1 MLVSRVRIIHAGFVL
16 VEIDFLWC
24 EQGVGQLSGKAP
36 ILSVLQTELQ
46 NHHLNS
52 AVYPGSVVVWR
63 TIAIRPHQVKLN
75 IRKIVDLPNTV
86 STIPGYPSVARQLV

>member
-1 MLVSRVRIIHAGFVL
+1 MAVSRVRIIHAGLVL
-16 VEIDFLWC
+16 LEIDFLWC

-52 AVYPGSVVVWR
+52 AVYPGSVVAVADHR
-63 TIAIRPHQVKLN
+63 
-75 IRKIVDLPNTV
+75 NTT
-86 STIPGYPSVARQLV
+86 SSGETEH